1 MAITIRQMRA
11 AVAVARNGSF
21 GGAAAALHI
30 SQPALT
36 VQMRELEQDL
46 GLRLFDRGA
55 RGAEPTRIGG
65 EVVET
70 FARLLREL
78 DTVLAGARETASRRA
93 GLVRL
98 AVLPSIGTTLLPA
111 TLTELRR
118 TSPGI
123 RVQVHDAVAG
133 RIQRLVR
140 DGVVELG
147 ICPDIDPDPSL
158 VTAPLFADAL
168 VAVLPRRHALARR
181 AGVTLAALVAEPLI
195 LTDPESS
202 VRALFDRA
210 CAARGIAVSAA
221 YEATYI
227 STVLALVRAGL
238 GVGVLPASSVEAGG
252 DPGLVAR
259 PVTDADLGR
268 RIVLVRRAGRSI
280 SPAAEAFVEA
290 LAAAA
295 SPGPARVRPRP

>member
-1 MAITIRQMRA
+1 MTITLRQMRA
-11 AVAVARNGSF
+11 AVAVARSGSF
-21 GGAAAALHI
+21 GRAAAELHI

-36 VQMRELEQDL
+36 VQMRELEQEL
-46 GLRLFDRGA
+46 GLRIFDRGA
-55 RGAEPTRIGG
+55 RGAEPTRLGG
-65 EVVET
+65 ELVET
-70 FARLLREL
+70 FGRLLREL
-78 DTVLAGARETASRRA
+78 DTVVAGARETASRRA

-111 TLTELRR
+111 TLAELRR
-118 TSPGI
+118 SSPGI

-133 RIQRLVR
+133 RIQRLVG

-147 ICPDIDPDPSL
+147 ICPEIDPDPAL
-158 VTAPLFADAL
+158 AATPLFEDAL
-168 VAVLPRRHALARR
+168 VAVMPRQHRLA
-181 AGVTLAALVAEPLI
+181 AQDGVTLAALATEPLI

-202 VRALFDRA
+202 VRALFERG

-238 GVGVLPASSVEAGG
+238 GVGVLPASSVEAGA
-252 DPGLVAR
+252 DRALVAR

-268 RIVLVRRAGRSI
+268 RIVLLRSAGRSV
-280 SPAAEAFVEA
+280 SPAAEAFVDA
-290 LAAAA
+290 LAVGLRAAVGA
-295 SPGPARVRPRP
+295 EKQA